1 MQERPVED
9 RDDGLGGVERQ
20 RPEPR
25 AFAAGEQDGLHGN
38 RGIIPDRLQ
47 SALIPRRVRVDVG
60 RPMNLPNSLTL
71 ARIVLVPL
79 LVVVLLT
86 SFQGHLVLG
95 LPKGMAAALIFGVAS
110 LTDWLDGYL
119 ARRRKQITGLG
130 QLLDPIADKLLTTA
144 AFVSLVQLDMVQA
157 WIVAVVI
164 GRELA
169 VTGLRGV
176 AHTRGV
182 VMPASGLGKLKMVAQ
197 VVAIL
202 ALMLASDLA
211 GEPGRWLRLL
221 GLGRCGWSSAWRCGR
236 RSSTTRRSPRWPRG
250 ASSRRASA
258 DEPDPD
264 DRAMPLAGSA
274 TTSAASASVAPLS
287 AASLSATPSAASLSS
302 AQGPLAPSPRR
313 S

>member
-1 MQERPVED
+1 
-9 RDDGLGGVERQ
+9 
-20 RPEPR
+20 
-25 AFAAGEQDGLHGN
+25 
-38 RGIIPDRLQ
+38 
-47 SALIPRRVRVDVG
+47 
-60 RPMNLPNSLTL
+60 MNLPNSLTL

-119 ARRRKQITGLG
+119 ARRRKQITVLG

-157 WIVAVVI
+157 WIVAIVI

-176 AHTRGV
+176 AHTRGL

-211 GEPGRWLRLL
+211 GEPGRWLHLL
-221 GLGRCGWSSAWRCGR
+221 GLGAMWVVLGLALWSAV
-236 RSSTTRRSPRWPRG
+236 
-250 ASSRRASA
+250 
-258 DEPDPD
+258 E
-264 DRAMPLAGSA
+264 
-274 TTSAASASVAPLS
+274 
-287 AASLSATPSAASLSS
+287 
-302 AQGPLAPSPRR
+302 
-313 S
+313 

>member
-1 MQERPVED
+1 
-9 RDDGLGGVERQ
+9 
-20 RPEPR
+20 
-25 AFAAGEQDGLHGN
+25 
-38 RGIIPDRLQ
+38 
-47 SALIPRRVRVDVG
+47 
-60 RPMNLPNSLTL
+60 MNLPNSLTL

-110 LTDWLDGYL
+110 LTDWADGYL
-119 ARRRKQITGLG
+119 ARRRKQITVLG

-144 AFVSLVQLDMVQA
+144 AFVSLVQLDMVPA
-157 WIVAVVI
+157 WIVAVII

-176 AHTRGV
+176 AHTRGL

-202 ALMLASDLA
+202 ALMLASDLT
-211 GEPGRWLRLL
+211 GEPGRWLHLL
-221 GLGRCGWSSAWRCGR
+221 GLGAMWVVLGLAMWSAVEYYQTFAAVIS
-236 RSSTTRRSPRWPRG
+236 
-250 ASSRRASA
+250 SSR
-258 DEPDPD
+258 
-264 DRAMPLAGSA
+264 
-274 TTSAASASVAPLS
+274 TSGAPVSPASASPALVSPALVSPAPVPAPPVSGPPVSGAGL
-287 AASLSATPSAASLSS
+287 AA
-302 AQGPLAPSPRR
+302 SPRR

>member
-1 MQERPVED
+1 
-9 RDDGLGGVERQ
+9 
-20 RPEPR
+20 
-25 AFAAGEQDGLHGN
+25 
-38 RGIIPDRLQ
+38 
-47 SALIPRRVRVDVG
+47 
-60 RPMNLPNSLTL
+60 MNLPNSLTL

-119 ARRRKQITGLG
+119 ARRRKQITVLG

-157 WIVAVVI
+157 WIVAIVI

-176 AHTRGV
+176 AQTRGL

-211 GEPGRWLRLL
+211 GEPGRWLHRL
-221 GLGRCGWSSAWRCGR
+221 GLGAMWVVLGLALWSAVEYYQTFAAVISGR
-236 RSSTTRRSPRWPRG
+236 TSSPSEAPI
-250 ASSRRASA
+250 
-258 DEPDPD
+258 EPDPD
-264 DRAMPLAGSA
+264 QGPALAGAARASAGSA
-274 TTSAASASVAPLS
+274 SAPSPSALSPSPASPSPAS
-287 AASLSATPSAASLSS
+287 PSAASVSS
-302 AQGPLAPSPRR
+302 VSGALASPRR

>member
-1 MQERPVED
+1 
-9 RDDGLGGVERQ
+9 
-20 RPEPR
+20 
-25 AFAAGEQDGLHGN
+25 
-38 RGIIPDRLQ
+38 
-47 SALIPRRVRVDVG
+47 
-60 RPMNLPNSLTL
+60 MNLPNTLTL

-86 SFQGHLVLG
+86 SFEGQLVLG

-110 LTDWLDGYL
+110 ITDWLDGYL
-119 ARRRKQITGLG
+119 ARRRKQITVLG

-144 AFVSLVQLDMVQA
+144 AFVSLVQLDLAPA

-182 VMPASGLGKLKMVAQ
+182 VMPASPLGKLKMVAQ

-202 ALMLASDLA
+202 ALMLASDPT
-211 GEPGRWLRLL
+211 GEADRWLGLFREFALWVGHVALWVVL
-221 GLGRCGWSSAWRCGR
+221 GLALWSAVEYYQTFAAVISGRITPPAEG
-236 RSSTTRRSPRWPRG
+236 PRPPVTPVATASVPG
-250 ASSRRASA
+250 APALATPTASGALASA
-258 DEPDPD
+258 
-264 DRAMPLAGSA
+264 G
-274 TTSAASASVAPLS
+274 
-287 AASLSATPSAASLSS
+287 
-302 AQGPLAPSPRR
+302 SPRR

>member
-1 MQERPVED
+1 
-9 RDDGLGGVERQ
+9 
-20 RPEPR
+20 
-25 AFAAGEQDGLHGN
+25 
-38 RGIIPDRLQ
+38 
-47 SALIPRRVRVDVG
+47 
-60 RPMNLPNSLTL
+60 MNLPNSLTL

-119 ARRRKQITGLG
+119 ARRRKQITVLG

-176 AHTRGV
+176 AHTRGL

-211 GEPGRWLRLL
+211 GEPGRWLHRL
-221 GLGRCGWSSAWRCGR
+221 GLGAMWVVLGLALWSAVEYYQTFAAVVSGR
-236 RSSTTRRSPRWPRG
+236 TAP
-250 ASSRRASA
+250 ASEPA

-264 DRAMPLAGSA
+264 DRPIPLTGTAR
-274 TTSAASASVAPLS
+274 TSAASASAPFPSVVSASAPSPSALS
-287 AASLSATPSAASLSS
+287 PSVSPSAASVSS
-302 AQGPLAPSPRR
+302 VSGALASPRR

>member
-1 MQERPVED
+1 
-9 RDDGLGGVERQ
+9 
-20 RPEPR
+20 
-25 AFAAGEQDGLHGN
+25 
-38 RGIIPDRLQ
+38 
-47 SALIPRRVRVDVG
+47 
-60 RPMNLPNSLTL
+60 MNLPNSLTL

-119 ARRRKQITGLG
+119 ARRRKQITVLG

-157 WIVAVVI
+157 WIVAIVI

-176 AHTRGV
+176 AQTRGL

-211 GEPGRWLRLL
+211 GEPGRWLHLL
-221 GLGRCGWSSAWRCGR
+221 GLGAMWVVLGLALWSAVEYLPDVR
-236 RSSTTRRSPRWPRG
+236 RGDLG
-250 ASSRRASA
+250 AHVPASEAA

-264 DRAMPLAGSA
+264 RPIPLTGTAR
-274 TTSAASASVAPLS
+274 TSAASASAPSPS
-287 AASLSATPSAASLSS
+287 AAPSAPSSAPSPSVSPSAASVSASVSS
-302 AQGPLAPSPRR
+302 VSGALASPRR

>member
-1 MQERPVED
+1 
-9 RDDGLGGVERQ
+9 
-20 RPEPR
+20 
-25 AFAAGEQDGLHGN
+25 
-38 RGIIPDRLQ
+38 
-47 SALIPRRVRVDVG
+47 
-60 RPMNLPNSLTL
+60 MNLPNSLTL

-119 ARRRKQITGLG
+119 ARRRKQITVLG

-144 AFVSLVQLDMVQA
+144 AFVSLVQLDMVPA
-157 WIVAVVI
+157 WIVAVII

-176 AHTRGV
+176 AQTRGLI
-182 VMPASGLGKLKMVAQ
+182 MPASGLGKLKMVAQ

-202 ALMLASDLA
+202 ALMLASDQS
-211 GEPGRWLRLL
+211 GDTRWWLRLL
-221 GLGRCGWSSAWRCGR
+221 GNGAVWVVVGLALWSAVEYYQTFAAVMSGRTVAPS
-236 RSSTTRRSPRWPRG
+236 
-250 ASSRRASA
+250 
-258 DEPDPD
+258 EPVAEPEPHD
-264 DRAMPLAGSA
+264 DGPIALATSA
-274 TTSAASASVAPLS
+274 TTSSSAALAASA
-287 AASLSATPSAASLSS
+287 AA
-302 AQGPLAPSPRR
+302 SPRR

>member
-1 MQERPVED
+1 
-9 RDDGLGGVERQ
+9 
-20 RPEPR
+20 
-25 AFAAGEQDGLHGN
+25 
-38 RGIIPDRLQ
+38 
-47 SALIPRRVRVDVG
+47 
-60 RPMNLPNSLTL
+60 MNLPNSLTL

-119 ARRRKQITGLG
+119 ARRRKQITVLG

-157 WIVAVVI
+157 WIVAIVI

-176 AHTRGV
+176 AHTRGL

-211 GEPGRWLRLL
+211 GEPGRWLHLL
-221 GLGRCGWSSAWRCGR
+221 GLGAMWVVLGLALWSAVEYYQTFAAVVSGR
-236 RSSTTRRSPRWPRG
+236 TVP
-250 ASSRRASA
+250 ASDTD

-264 DRAMPLAGSA
+264 RPIPLTGTAR
-274 TTSAASASVAPLS
+274 TSAASASAPSPS
-287 AASLSATPSAASLSS
+287 AAPASAPSSAPSPSVSPSAASVSATSVSS
-302 AQGPLAPSPRR
+302 VSGALASRGR

>member
-1 MQERPVED
+1 
-9 RDDGLGGVERQ
+9 
-20 RPEPR
+20 
-25 AFAAGEQDGLHGN
+25 
-38 RGIIPDRLQ
+38 
-47 SALIPRRVRVDVG
+47 
-60 RPMNLPNSLTL
+60 MNLPNSLTL

-110 LTDWLDGYL
+110 LTDWADGYL
-119 ARRRKQITGLG
+119 ARRRKQITVLG

-144 AFVSLVQLDMVQA
+144 AFVSLVQLDMVPA
-157 WIVAVVI
+157 WIVAVII

-176 AHTRGV
+176 AHTRGL

-202 ALMLASDLA
+202 ALMLASDLT
-211 GEPGRWLRLL
+211 GEPGRWLHLL
-221 GLGRCGWSSAWRCGR
+221 GLGAMVVVLALAMWSAVEYYQTFAAVI
-236 RSSTTRRSPRWPRG
+236 STSRTSG
-250 ASSRRASA
+250 APVS
-258 DEPDPD
+258 PDPALPD
-264 DRAMPLAGSA
+264 PVSSIPVPAPPVSGPSVSGAGGLAA
-274 TTSAASASVAPLS
+274 
-287 AASLSATPSAASLSS
+287 
-302 AQGPLAPSPRR
+302 SPRR

>member
-1 MQERPVED
+1 
-9 RDDGLGGVERQ
+9 
-20 RPEPR
+20 
-25 AFAAGEQDGLHGN
+25 
-38 RGIIPDRLQ
+38 
-47 SALIPRRVRVDVG
+47 
-60 RPMNLPNSLTL
+60 MNLPNSLTL

-119 ARRRKQITGLG
+119 ARRRKQITVLG

-157 WIVAVVI
+157 WIVAIVI

-176 AHTRGV
+176 AHTRGL

-221 GLGRCGWSSAWRCGR
+221 GLGAMWVVLGLALWSAVEYYQTFAAVVSGR
-236 RSSTTRRSPRWPRG
+236 TVPPSDP
-250 ASSRRASA
+250 A

-264 DRAMPLAGSA
+264 HRAMPLARSA
-274 TTSAASASVAPLS
+274 TTPAASASVAS
-287 AASLSATPSAASLSS
+287 ASVASPSAASPSTAS
-302 AQGPLAPSPRR
+302 PSTASVSPAPLTPSPRR

>member
-1 MQERPVED
+1 
-9 RDDGLGGVERQ
+9 
-20 RPEPR
+20 
-25 AFAAGEQDGLHGN
+25 
-38 RGIIPDRLQ
+38 
-47 SALIPRRVRVDVG
+47 
-60 RPMNLPNSLTL
+60 MNLPNSLTL

-119 ARRRKQITGLG
+119 ARRRKQITVLG

-157 WIVAVVI
+157 WIVAIVI

-176 AHTRGV
+176 AQTRGL

-211 GEPGRWLRLL
+211 GEPGRWLHLL
-221 GLGRCGWSSAWRCGR
+221 GLGAMWVVLGLALWSAVEYYQTFAAVVSGR
-236 RSSTTRRSPRWPRG
+236 TMMP
-250 ASSRRASA
+250 ASEAA

-264 DRAMPLAGSA
+264 RPIPLTGASR
-274 TTSAASASVAPLS
+274 TSAASASAPSPSVTPSPAS
-287 AASLSATPSAASLSS
+287 ASAPSPSVTPSAASVSVSS
-302 AQGPLAPSPRR
+302 VSGALASRGR

>member
-1 MQERPVED
+1 
-9 RDDGLGGVERQ
+9 
-20 RPEPR
+20 
-25 AFAAGEQDGLHGN
+25 
-38 RGIIPDRLQ
+38 
-47 SALIPRRVRVDVG
+47 
-60 RPMNLPNSLTL
+60 MNLPNSLTL

-86 SFQGHLVLG
+86 SFQGHLILG

-119 ARRRKQITGLG
+119 ARRRKQITVLG

-157 WIVAVVI
+157 WIVAIVI

-211 GEPGRWLRLL
+211 GEPGRWLHLL
-221 GLGRCGWSSAWRCGR
+221 GLGAVWVVLGLALWSAVEYYQTFAAVVSGR
-236 RSSTTRRSPRWPRG
+236 TGPPSE
-250 ASSRRASA
+250 SA
-258 DEPDPD
+258 DEPDSG
-264 DRAMPLAGSA
+264 DRPMRLAGS
-274 TTSAASASVAPLS
+274 TTSSAASASASPSVAP
-287 AASLSATPSAASLSS
+287 PSVAPPSVVSVSS

>member
-1 MQERPVED
+1 
-9 RDDGLGGVERQ
+9 
-20 RPEPR
+20 
-25 AFAAGEQDGLHGN
+25 
-38 RGIIPDRLQ
+38 
-47 SALIPRRVRVDVG
+47 
-60 RPMNLPNSLTL
+60 MNLPNSLTL

-119 ARRRKQITGLG
+119 ARRRKQITVLG

-144 AFVSLVQLDMVQA
+144 AFVSLIQLDMVPA
-157 WIVAVVI
+157 WIVAVII

-176 AHTRGV
+176 AHTRGLI
-182 VMPASGLGKLKMVAQ
+182 MPASGLGKLKMVAQ

-202 ALMLASDLA
+202 ALMLASDLT

-221 GLGRCGWSSAWRCGR
+221 GQAAVWVVVGLALWSAVEYYQTFAAVVSGRTA
-236 RSSTTRRSPRWPRG
+236 PP
-250 ASSRRASA
+250 A
-258 DEPDPD
+258 EPPSGTETPSGTG
-264 DRAMPLAGSA
+264 PLARA
-274 TTSAASASVAPLS
+274 TTTSAALAASASAAAS
-287 AASLSATPSAASLSS
+287 AAAAVS
-302 AQGPLAPSPRR
+302 GSPAVSRPR
-313 S
+313 P

>member
-1 MQERPVED
+1 
-9 RDDGLGGVERQ
+9 
-20 RPEPR
+20 
-25 AFAAGEQDGLHGN
+25 
-38 RGIIPDRLQ
+38 
-47 SALIPRRVRVDVG
+47 
-60 RPMNLPNSLTL
+60 MNLPNSLTL

-86 SFQGHLVLG
+86 SVPGHLVLG
-95 LPKGMAAALIFGVAS
+95 LPKGMAAAAIFGIAS

-119 ARRRKQITGLG
+119 ARRRKQITVLG

-144 AFVSLVQLDMVQA
+144 AFVSLVQLGMLDA
-157 WIVAVVI
+157 WVVAVIV

-182 VMPASGLGKLKMVAQ
+182 IMPASGLGKLKMIAQ

-211 GEPGRWLRLL
+211 GETGRLL
-221 GLGRCGWSSAWRCGR
+221 NWLGQGAIWVVVGLALWSAVEYYQTFAAVISGRA
-236 RSSTTRRSPRWPRG
+236 PLP
-250 ASSRRASA
+250 A
-258 DEPDPD
+258 EPVVEREP
-264 DRAMPLAGSA
+264 P
-274 TTSAASASVAPLS
+274 TTSAGLAAP
-287 AASLSATPSAASLSS
+287 AAV
-302 AQGPLAPSPRR
+302 SPRR

>member
-1 MQERPVED
+1 
-9 RDDGLGGVERQ
+9 
-20 RPEPR
+20 
-25 AFAAGEQDGLHGN
+25 
-38 RGIIPDRLQ
+38 
-47 SALIPRRVRVDVG
+47 
-60 RPMNLPNSLTL
+60 MNLPNSLTL

-119 ARRRKQITGLG
+119 ARRRKQIMVLG

-157 WIVAVVI
+157 WIVAIVI

-176 AHTRGV
+176 APTRGLV
-182 VMPASGLGKLKMVAQ
+182 LPASGMGKLKMVAQ

-211 GEPGRWLRLL
+211 GEPGRWLHIL
-221 GLGRCGWSSAWRCGR
+221 GLGAMWVVLGLALWSAVEYYQTFAAVISGR
-236 RSSTTRRSPRWPRG
+236 TAPPGEAPIDPEPAEGSVLPRAGRSTTSGGPGSVAVP
-250 ASSRRASA
+250 ASA
-258 DEPDPD
+258 LPV
-264 DRAMPLAGSA
+264 SA
-274 TTSAASASVAPLS
+274 VPVSPVPASAASTA
-287 AASLSATPSAASLSS
+287 
-302 AQGPLAPSPRR
+302 LAGSPRR

>member
-1 MQERPVED
+1 
-9 RDDGLGGVERQ
+9 
-20 RPEPR
+20 
-25 AFAAGEQDGLHGN
+25 
-38 RGIIPDRLQ
+38 
-47 SALIPRRVRVDVG
+47 
-60 RPMNLPNSLTL
+60 MNLPNSLTL

-119 ARRRKQITGLG
+119 ARRRKQITVLG

-157 WIVAVVI
+157 WIVAIVI

-176 AHTRGV
+176 AHTRGL

-211 GEPGRWLRLL
+211 GEPGRWLHLL
-221 GLGRCGWSSAWRCGR
+221 GLGAMWVVLGLALWSAVEYYQTFAAVISGR
-236 RSSTTRRSPRWPRG
+236 TAPPGEAPIDPEPAEGSVLPRAGRSTTSGGPGSVAVP
-250 ASSRRASA
+250 ASA
-258 DEPDPD
+258 LPV
-264 DRAMPLAGSA
+264 SA
-274 TTSAASASVAPLS
+274 VPVSPVPASAASTA
-287 AASLSATPSAASLSS
+287 
-302 AQGPLAPSPRR
+302 LAGSPRR

>member
-1 MQERPVED
+1 
-9 RDDGLGGVERQ
+9 
-20 RPEPR
+20 
-25 AFAAGEQDGLHGN
+25 
-38 RGIIPDRLQ
+38 
-47 SALIPRRVRVDVG
+47 
-60 RPMNLPNSLTL
+60 MNLPNSLTL

-86 SFQGHLVLG
+86 SFQGHLILG

-119 ARRRKQITGLG
+119 ARRRKQITVLG

-144 AFVSLVQLDMVQA
+144 AFVSLVQLDMVPA

-211 GEPGRWLRLL
+211 GEPGRWLQLL
-221 GLGRCGWSSAWRCGR
+221 GLGAMWVVLGLALWSAVEYYQTFAAVVSGR
-236 RSSTTRRSPRWPRG
+236 TVPPSESVEDAG
-250 ASSRRASA
+250 
-258 DEPDPD
+258 PD
-264 DRAMPLAGSA
+264 DRAMPLAASA
-274 TTSAASASVAPLS
+274 TTAAASASPGSPSPASAS
-287 AASLSATPSAASLSS
+287 AAPSS
-302 AQGPLAPSPRR
+302 ASPGALAASPRR

>member
-1 MQERPVED
+1 
-9 RDDGLGGVERQ
+9 
-20 RPEPR
+20 
-25 AFAAGEQDGLHGN
+25 
-38 RGIIPDRLQ
+38 
-47 SALIPRRVRVDVG
+47 
-60 RPMNLPNSLTL
+60 MNLPNSLTL

-119 ARRRKQITGLG
+119 ARRRKQITVLG

-144 AFVSLVQLDMVQA
+144 AFVSLVQLDMVPA
-157 WIVAVVI
+157 WIVAVII

-176 AHTRGV
+176 AHTRGLI
-182 VMPASGLGKLKMVAQ
+182 MPASGLGKLKMVAQ

-202 ALMLASDLA
+202 ALMLASDLT
-211 GEPGRWLRLL
+211 GEPGRWLQLL
-221 GLGRCGWSSAWRCGR
+221 GLGAMWVVLALALWSAVEYYQTFAAVISGRTEPAGPPRVSAG
-236 RSSTTRRSPRWPRG
+236 S
-250 ASSRRASA
+250 ASG
-258 DEPDPD
+258 
-264 DRAMPLAGSA
+264 LAGSELA
-274 TTSAASASVAPLS
+274 GPGASASASPGPGGPASPVPLTAPPPPASS
-287 AASLSATPSAASLSS
+287 ASVSAPSAV
-302 AQGPLAPSPRR
+302 LAGSPRR

>member
-1 MQERPVED
+1 
-9 RDDGLGGVERQ
+9 
-20 RPEPR
+20 
-25 AFAAGEQDGLHGN
+25 
-38 RGIIPDRLQ
+38 
-47 SALIPRRVRVDVG
+47 
-60 RPMNLPNSLTL
+60 MNLPNSLTL

-86 SFQGHLVLG
+86 SFEGHRVLG
-95 LPKGMAAALIFGVAS
+95 LPKGMAAAIIFGVAS

-119 ARRRKQITGLG
+119 ARRRHQITVLG

-144 AFVSLVQLDMVQA
+144 AFVSLVQLDLAPA

-197 VVAIL
+197 VIAIL
-202 ALMLASDLA
+202 ALMLASDLT
-211 GEPGRWLRLL
+211 GEPGRWGRFLGEGALWVVL
-221 GLGRCGWSSAWRCGR
+221 GLALWSAVEYYQTFAAVISGR
-236 RSSTTRRSPRWPRG
+236 TTPPTV
-250 ASSRRASA
+250 A
-258 DEPDPD
+258 
-264 DRAMPLAGSA
+264 
-274 TTSAASASVAPLS
+274 AASAPPTPEEASSAPLVSGPLSAPLS
-287 AASLSATPSAASLSS
+287 GPLSGGLASGSLAPRPSTLAPAASV
-302 AQGPLAPSPRR
+302 SPRR

>member
-1 MQERPVED
+1 
-9 RDDGLGGVERQ
+9 
-20 RPEPR
+20 
-25 AFAAGEQDGLHGN
+25 
-38 RGIIPDRLQ
+38 
-47 SALIPRRVRVDVG
+47 
-60 RPMNLPNSLTL
+60 MNLPNSLTL

-86 SFQGHLVLG
+86 SFQGHLILG

-119 ARRRKQITGLG
+119 ARRRKQITVLG

-211 GEPGRWLRLL
+211 GEPGRWLHLL
-221 GLGRCGWSSAWRCGR
+221 GLGAMWVVVGLALWSAVEYYQTFAAVVSGR
-236 RSSTTRRSPRWPRG
+236 AVPPSE
-250 ASSRRASA
+250 SA
-258 DEPDPD
+258 DEAGPD
-264 DRAMPLAGSA
+264 DRPMLLGASP
-274 TTSAASASVAPLS
+274 TTSAASASASPSAPSASSAPPSVAP
-287 AASLSATPSAASLSS
+287 PSVVSVSS